1 MNAPRFDALENRAE
15 GATLSPEFIERVLHP
30 KVSVER
36 ELTPD
41 EQSRMLTIDHMLSR
55 IEFDLAKLARLKK
68 ELLDEQALL
77 RAPTVITTGDKNG

>member
-1 MNAPRFDALENRAE
+1 MNAPRFDAFENRAE

-30 KVSVER
+30 KVAVER

-55 IEFDLAKLARLKK
+55 ISMDLAKLERLRRQ
-68 ELLDEQALL
+68 LLEEQAALS
-77 RAPTVITTGDKNG
+77 APQETHG